1 MEVDLFVRFDC
12 YFVKLC
18 ILNWPGQYRACCRPE
33 TMFPPSLAGDVMILN
48 TLSGLEW
55 VPAGFGMRPFVTTLA
70 RNVHSLFA
78 FCTGGH

>member
-18 ILNWPGQYRACCRPE
+18 ILNWPGLYRACCWPE
-33 TMFPPSLAGDVMILN
+33 TMFPPSLAGDVMIFN

-55 VPAGFGMRPFVTTLA
+55 VPAEFGMQSFFTKEC
-70 RNVHSLFA
+70 SLSHLMHIAHF
-78 FCTGGH
+78 FYL